1 MPPPGDETRQLAAML
16 ASRADHPSVTTDR
29 LAGTADAVADLES
42 PVVAHLVEGERPQ
55 FCFESHAD
63 GVGVGDPDATIAP
76 ERGGV
81 FLFTDLRVYLRLG
94 LAGGDEA
101 LSLPYE
107 SITEADSHYE
117 MGRHRIDLAVERTS
131 YHLWIPTAF
140 DRDAVS
146 RAVEYANYRRKQETP
161 DRESRGENGT
171 GDEDGDGGGGA
182 DGDGGDADGSQ
193 SVHERLERL
202 GDAKSRGLI
211 DEEEFQRRKEE
222 LLDE

>member
-1 MPPPGDETRQLAAML
+1 MPPPDDEVRQLAAMF

-42 PVVAHLVEGERPQ
+42 AVVTHLVEGERPQ

-63 GVGVGDPDATIAP
+63 GVGVDDPEATVEP
-76 ERGGV
+76 QRGGI
-81 FLFTDLRVYLRLG
+81 FLFTDLRAYLHLG
-94 LAGGDEA
+94 LPDGDKA

-107 SITEADSHYE
+107 SITEVDFHYG
-117 MGRHRIDLAVERTS
+117 MGRHRIELAHEGTS

-140 DRDAVS
+140 DRDAIS
-146 RAVEYANYRRKQETP
+146 RAVEHANYRRKQETP
-161 DRESRGENGT
+161 DRGSGESEARS
-171 GDEDGDGGGGA
+171 DGP
-182 DGDGGDADGSQ
+182 Q
-193 SVHERLERL
+193 SVHDRLERL

>member
-1 MPPPGDETRQLAAML
+1 MPPAALCYPSDMPPPGDEARQLAELL
-16 ASRADHPSVTTDR
+16 ASRADHPSVTADR

-42 PVVAHLVEGERPQ
+42 ALVTHLVEDEEPK

-63 GVGVGDPDATIAP
+63 GVGIGDPNATVEP

-81 FLFTDLRVYLRLG
+81 FLFTDLRVYLLLG
-94 LAGGDEA
+94 PAGGDKA

-107 SITEADSHYE
+107 SITETDSHYG
-117 MGRHRIDLAVERTS
+117 MGRHRVELEYEGTS

-140 DRDAVS
+140 DREAVS
-146 RAVEYANYRRKQETP
+146 QAVEYADYRRKQETP
-161 DRESRGENGT
+161 DRGSEESE
-171 GDEDGDGGGGA
+171 GDGP
-182 DGDGGDADGSQ
+182 Q